1 MKKFVGYVNGK
12 SFDNEK
18 DFNDA
23 ANKAIEEND
32 GSLSISSY
40 YSYTKDD
47 QDGVKQI
54 EDVKNDKFVSTHEYF
69 LGERKPDEVNANSVK
84 YNIPENL
91 KNKLENAINKD
102 GIKKNLNYHISQ
114 LDNNITNNE
123 DNIKKIQ
130 GDIEKL
136 QNKLYDNLNT
146 VNDLKG
152 RKEYYDNLLNIVDN
166 SQKVE
171 KNQNEDEQATKPV
184 TKDRIKEV
192 FGIDADMSL
201 YSFLKQLGLLK

>member
-40 YSYTKDD
+40 YSYTKDN
-47 QDGVKQI
+47 QDEVKQI
-54 EDVKNDKFVSTHEYF
+54 EDTKNDKYVSTYEYF
-69 LGERKPDEVNANSVK
+69 LGESKPDVIDGKHIV
-84 YNIPENL
+84 YRIPEEL
-91 KNKLENAINKD
+91 AKRLEDASNKATIRE
-102 GIKKNLNYHISQ
+102 NLNYHINK
-114 LDNNITNNE
+114 LDKAIDVKKTRSE
-123 DNIKKIQ
+123 DLQ
-130 GDIEKL
+130 GEIEKR
-136 QNKLYDNLNT
+136 QNELYTLEEELK
-146 VNDLKG
+146 DLEA
-152 RKEYYDNLLNIVDN
+152 RKNYYGTLFDVVDSEKEK
-166 SQKVE
+166 SQD
-171 KNQNEDEQATKPV
+171 EDEQATKPV